1 MSQNRTTEQIRYHT
15 DFLRQS
21 TVDFAAE
28 ISAHPPNESTKDF
41 LITIKSFMIAL
52 NGSFSQQHDPIEF
65 IDADLH
71 HIWHMVIE
79 VAKLT
84 QPEDSTHHSLVI
96 LLLYFRELGTLH
108 RKVDG
113 AEESAV
119 MGNGG
124 RVWTDLP
131 YFPLDLGEEWRRW
144 PGMTAKQRVG
154 LAAFT
159 GRCVALGVGGIGVTS
174 YAIWT
179 LEEALGRKEEF
190 TASGKAS
197 GVVVELLPACTM
209 LFQEC
214 GHKLLTLCI
223 DNKISIHCDVVSKF
237 EQTAAIEVVME
248 KLHMGRWLSWRKE
261 LQHVSRSQ
269 DEVVAKEAKC
279 GFDAMICCGR
289 EMGYVVEGEEKYW
302 DQTLLLLSDEL
313 KRSEKGS
320 VGLEDIVTDPQW
332 AE

>member
-21 TVDFAAE
+21 MVDFAAE
-28 ISAHPPNESTKDF
+28 IAAHLPNESTKDF

-52 NGSFSQQHDPIEF
+52 NASFSQQYDPIEF
-65 IDADLH
+65 IEADLH

-84 QPEDSTHHSLVI
+84 ESEDSTHDRLVT

-113 AEESAV
+113 VEESAV

-131 YFPLDLGEEWRRW
+131 YFPSDLTEEWRRW
-144 PGMTAKQRVG
+144 SGMTTKQRVG
-154 LAAFT
+154 LATFT
-159 GRCVALGVGGIGVTS
+159 GRCVTLGVGGIGVT
-174 YAIWT
+174 ACAVCTI
-179 LEEALGRKEEF
+179 EEALGEEL
-190 TASGKAS
+190 TASGKEGGA
-197 GVVVELLPACTM
+197 VVELLPVCTI
-209 LFQEC
+209 LFQQC
-214 GHKLLTLCI
+214 GHKLLALCI
-223 DNKISIHCDVVSKF
+223 DNKAPIHGDVVSVF
-237 EQTAAIEVVME
+237 EPTAFIEVLMNT
-248 KLHMGRWLSWRKE
+248 LHMGRWLSWRKE
-261 LQHVSRSQ
+261 LQYLSRSQ
-269 DEVVAKEAKC
+269 DEVVAKEAKH
-279 GFDAMICCGR
+279 GFNAMICCGR
-289 EMGYVVEGEEKYW
+289 EMGYVVKGEERYW
-302 DQTLLLLSDEL
+302 DKVIMLLSDEL
-313 KRSEKGS
+313 KRSGKGS

>member
-1 MSQNRTTEQIRYHT
+1 
-15 DFLRQS
+15 
-21 TVDFAAE
+21 
-28 ISAHPPNESTKDF
+28 
-41 LITIKSFMIAL
+41 
-52 NGSFSQQHDPIEF
+52 
-65 IDADLH
+65 
-71 HIWHMVIE
+71 MVIE

-84 QPEDSTHHSLVI
+84 EPEDSPHDSLVI

-113 AEESAV
+113 VDERAV

-124 RVWTDLP
+124 GVWTDLP
-131 YFPLDLGEEWRRW
+131 YFPLDLGKEWRRW
-144 PGMTAKQRVG
+144 PGMTAKQRAG
-154 LAAFT
+154 LATFT

-174 YAIWT
+174 CAVWT
-179 LEEALGRKEEF
+179 LEEALGRKEEP

-197 GVVVELLPACTM
+197 GVVAELLPVCTI

-223 DNKISIHCDVVSKF
+223 DNKTSGHGDVVSMF
-237 EQTAAIEVVME
+237 EQTAFIEVLVN

-261 LQHVSRSQ
+261 LQNLSRSQ
-269 DEVVAKEAKC
+269 IEVVAKEAKH
-279 GFDAMICCGR
+279 GFDAMIGCGR

-302 DQTLLLLSDEL
+302 DKTLMLLSDEL
-313 KRSEKGS
+313 KRSGKGS
-320 VGLEDIVTDPQW
+320 VGLEDIVTNPQW

>member
-1 MSQNRTTEQIRYHT
+1 MSQSRTAEQIRYHT

-21 TVDFAAE
+21 TVDFATE
-28 ISAHPPNESTKDF
+28 ISAHPLNESTKDF

-65 IDADLH
+65 IEADLH

-84 QPEDSTHHSLVI
+84 EPEDSTHDSLVI

-113 AEESAV
+113 AEELAL
-119 MGNGG
+119 MGSGE
-124 RVWTDLP
+124 RVWTNLP
-131 YFPLDLGEEWRRW
+131 YFSSDLTEEWRRW

-154 LAAFT
+154 LATFT
-159 GRCVALGVGGIGVTS
+159 GRCVALGVGGIGATACAV
-174 YAIWT
+174 WT
-179 LEEALGRKEEF
+179 IEEALGEEL
-190 TASGKAS
+190 TASGKEGGA
-197 GVVVELLPACTM
+197 VVELLLVCTI
-209 LFQEC
+209 LFQQC

-223 DNKISIHCDVVSKF
+223 DDKTPIHGDGFKMF
-237 EQTAAIEVVME
+237 EPTAFIEVLAN
-248 KLHMGRWLSWRKE
+248 KLPIGRWLSWRKE
-261 LQHVSRSQ
+261 LQNLSRSQ
-269 DEVVAKEAKC
+269 DEVVTREAKR
-279 GFDAMICCGR
+279 GFDAMIGCGR

-302 DQTLLLLSDEL
+302 DKVMMLLSDEL
-313 KRSEKGS
+313 QRSGKGT